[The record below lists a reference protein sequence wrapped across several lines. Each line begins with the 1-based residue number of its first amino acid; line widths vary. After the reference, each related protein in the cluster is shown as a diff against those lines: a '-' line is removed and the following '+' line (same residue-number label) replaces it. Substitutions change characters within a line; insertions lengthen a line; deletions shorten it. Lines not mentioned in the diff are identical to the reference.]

1 MARPNKAGLDYFPF
15 DVTFHDDDKIA
26 LLTAEFNVIAE
37 AIIIRLLC
45 KIYKNGYY
53 YAWGEDERL
62 LFCRWAGG
70 IFVPNQVDEVVK
82 GCLRRSFFDKG
93 VFEAFGILTSSGIQ
107 KRFLQACQERK
118 SIDIIADYWLLDIPS
133 DDRFNIIRVK
143 NEVNRPINEVNRP
156 RNSQRKEKNISTTT
170 TTTARDE
177 SDYPKPSVNDFS
189 DTPQK
194 GSAEKVP
201 PVQATHGVASCV
213 PIKELPDYMKS
224 NTVWFEALCMN
235 NHLDP
240 EYVKRKIDEFGRF
253 CEDNGEMEKDRQDCF
268 RHFNNWLRKVQQQPK
283 PKTAPAS
290 RPTTASRHPA
300 TMFCN
305 DKHYDDF

>member
-1 MARPNKAGLDYFPF
+1 MANNKTGLNYYGVDTDRYMDLRVRRLVKDHGCRGLAVYDY
-15 DVTFHDDDKIA
+15 
-26 LLTAEFNVIAE
+26 LLCEVYRVQGCFAVWDESTAFNVAE
-37 AIIIRLLC
+37 YFGLKESNVLEIVKYCGAVGLFDKELLSRGIITSASIQRRYLEMC
-45 KIYKNGYY
+45 SRAKRRVITIP
-53 YAWGEDERL
+53 E
-62 LFCRWAGG
+62 FCR
-70 IFVPNQVDEVVK
+70 IIPEQ
-82 GCLRRSFFDKG
+82 S
-93 VFEAFGILTSSGIQ
+93 
-107 KRFLQACQERK
+107 
-118 SIDIIADYWLLDIPS
+118 DIIPEQSQIIP
-133 DDRFNIIRVK
+133 
-143 NEVNRPINEVNRP
+143 EVCDKR
-156 RNSQRKEKNISTTT
+156 RKERNISTTT

-201 PVQATHGVASCV
+201 PVQATYGVASCV
-213 PIKELPDYMKS
+213 PIKELTDYMKS
-224 NTVWFEALCMN
+224 NTVWFEAFCMN

-253 CEDNGEMEKDRQDCF
+253 CEDNGEVEKDRQDCF

-290 RPTTASRHPA
+290 RPTTSSRHPA
-300 TMFCN
+300 TMFVN

>member
-1 MARPNKAGLDYFPF
+1 MARPNKTGLDYFPF
-15 DVTFHDDDKIA
+15 DVDFFADEKIA
-26 LLTAEFNVIAE
+26 AISGEFGIKGEITVVK
-37 AIIIRLLC
+37 LLC
-45 KIYKNGYY
+45 AVYRNGYFILWDEPLKY
-53 YAWGEDERL
+53 KLLRDLPGVSAELLDQIINRLVKWG
-62 LFCRWAGG
+62 
-70 IFVPNQVDEVVK
+70 
-82 GCLRRSFFDKG
+82 FFDEGLFNSVK
-93 VFEAFGILTSSGIQ
+93 VLTSRGIQ
-107 KRFLQACQERK
+107 KRFFSITRRRGL
-118 SIDIIADYWLLDIPS
+118 SIDAKYLLAENGRNGVID
-133 DDRFNIIRVK
+133 
-143 NEVNRPINEVNRP
+143 VNNPAAGEFLTTKTP
-156 RNSQRKEKNISTTT
+156 QRKEKNISTTT

-177 SDYPKPSVNDFS
+177 SDYQKPSVNDFS

-201 PVQATHGVASCV
+201 PLQATYGVASCV

-224 NTVWFEALCMN
+224 NTVWLEAFCMN

-253 CEDNGEMEKDRQDCF
+253 CEDNGEVEKDRPDCF

-283 PKTAPAS
+283 PKSTPAS

-300 TMFCN
+300 TMFVN